1 MIMLFKCRYQNF
13 SKSYIN
19 RFTTKRIRNKSFGA
33 SHFVNH
39 LHSNT
44 ERSIM
49 VKIQPSLRPLSTAS
63 VCLKKRD
70 IFNEVPD
77 ENMCNTKQ
85 SSLSGDTTSHTSDFD
100 DEDDDFD
107 NLTELVDMHFHKEML
122 QQYHLQALNT
132 QQLLVVQP
140 VKTSNRSTEET
151 RRDDLMMAETLGLVD
166 TLGWKVLDKMIIQ
179 LDTKQRYRHFFNRD
193 QLQELKECIVKLET
207 PKKTSDAELTD
218 VIEQFRDKYH
228 EPEKGTSTFVSAVFL
243 STFRLTSRQR
253 LEIEQA
259 LGKPVLDR
267 YNIVL
272 QIFKRH
278 AKSKEAKLQS
288 ELAEIPYLK
297 SRLLGDYEIELESKY
312 DPSVRKGEEFFSKR
326 RMALSKR
333 ERQLREE
340 IEKVR
345 QHRAILR
352 KKRTKLEFPTVAIVG
367 YTNAGKTSLIKALTG
382 KKELRPKNQLFAT
395 LDVTVHACRLP
406 STVTF
411 LLIDTV
417 GFISDIPTDLIA
429 CFNATLE
436 DAALADVLIHVRDVS
451 NPDNLSQDAEVKRTL
466 KQLNLPSRLL
476 PSENNGIS
484 DEDKE
489 RGRDV
494 ITVGNKI
501 DMIDPNYWV
510 ELKSEGMIPVSCHRG
525 YGLDFLLRQIENA
538 IFTATGRKKMT
549 FKVSNVSGRE
559 EHDWLRKNTD
569 VFNVTS
575 DPADD
580 NYWLIST
587 IVKQYDIDRFE
598 RKFLGINKTDIE
610 KDS

>member
-1 MIMLFKCRYQNF
+1 MIMLFKWRYQNF
-13 SKSYIN
+13 SKDCIN
-19 RFTTKRIRNKSFGA
+19 RFTTKRIRNKRFKA

-39 LHSNT
+39 LHSNP

-49 VKIQPSLRPLSTAS
+49 VKIQPSLRSLSTTRI
-63 VCLKKRD
+63 CFRERD
-70 IFNEVPD
+70 ISNEIPN

-85 SSLSGDTTSHTSDFD
+85 SSLSSDTKSHTIDFD
-100 DEDDDFD
+100 NEDDDFD

-122 QQYHLQALNT
+122 EQYHLQALNT

-151 RRDDLMMAETLGLVD
+151 KRDDLMMAETLGLVD

-179 LDTKQRYRHFFNRD
+179 LDTKQKYRHFFNRD
-193 QLQELKECIVKLET
+193 QLQELKECIVKLEA
-207 PKKTSDAELTD
+207 PKNTNSESTD
-218 VIEQFRDKYH
+218 VIEKFRDKDY
-228 EPEKGTSTFVSAVFL
+228 EPEKRTSTLVSAVFL
-243 STFRLTSRQR
+243 STFRLSSRQR
-253 LEIEQA
+253 LEIEEA

-297 SRLLGDYEIELESKY
+297 SRLLGDYELELESKY
-312 DPSVRKGEEFFSKR
+312 DRSARKGEEFFSKR

-345 QHRAILR
+345 LHRAILR
-352 KKRTKLEFPTVAIVG
+352 KNRTKLEFPTVAIVG

-395 LDVTVHACRLP
+395 LDVTVHACKLP
-406 STVTF
+406 STLTF

-436 DAALADVLIHVRDVS
+436 DAALADVLIHVRDIS

-476 PSENNGIS
+476 PSENKGVS
-484 DEDKE
+484 DEGKE
-489 RGRDV
+489 KGRDV

-501 DMIDPNYWV
+501 DMIDPNYWA
-510 ELKSEGMIPVSCHRG
+510 ELKAEGMIPISCHRG
-525 YGLDFLLRQIENA
+525 YGLDFLLGQIENA
-538 IFTATGRKKMT
+538 ILTSTGRKKMT
-549 FKVSNVSGRE
+549 FKVSNVRDRE
-559 EHDWLRKNTD
+559 EYDWLRKNTD

-580 NYWLIST
+580 NYWLINT

-610 KDS
+610 DS